1 MLTIKA
7 MTGGDGVA
15 AYLSNSDYYAEGEKI
30 TGQWIGH
37 GAEKLGLKGEVNLDH
52 LEELLQGNDPHTGVY
67 LKPRHNSDSVVERL
81 TKKGEIISD
90 ERKVRNM
97 YDCTFSAPKAVSVL
111 WLQDPETAM
120 LAHNAGVAAGAD
132 VMERMAGARIRRGNA
147 NDTRITSNLVIARF
161 DHLASRALDP
171 QIHSHLA
178 AANLTFDAVENGWR
192 ALDAKEMYQQTR
204 YSTAAYRNASA
215 AVLHERGY
223 QTYARFSK
231 GKYDGYGI
239 VGIEE
244 STLEK
249 FSRRAAQ
256 REAAI
261 QEFIRETGR
270 QPSKSE
276 ISLLVRETR
285 DKKLAITTD
294 EVLDRQRSRLSPQED
309 SSLKATQLAAQER
322 GSIRESTAAEPSLN
336 YASEHIFERLSV
348 AKDWELKT
356 EALNQGCGKIDLAEL
371 NGRVAFKIAGG
382 GMIAGRGELATQATL
397 QRELRMV
404 ETVNEGIGKYE
415 PLGREREFAPSPK
428 LKEQQRAAVLAAL
441 ASRDLCFEI
450 SGAAGVGK
458 TTLLK
463 EIQRGLNEARRSVVA
478 VATSTSAVEELQK
491 EGFPQAVTI
500 AELRVSP
507 QKQAALNGQVLVID
521 EAGMVGSGDMSE
533 LLNLAKTHGAR
544 ILAVGDTRQIK
555 AVDQGD
561 ALRILERHSDMNRIA
576 VVEVQRQ
583 TNAELRKAVMTLRK
597 NPAEGFERLE
607 KMGAIHEVH
616 WRECA
621 LEATKV
627 YRRESITLNAKREP
641 RSVLVVAETHEEI
654 RNITHAIRSELKR
667 DGQLAEGQEFTKHTA
682 LNWTEA
688 QKKQTKNYQPGQI
701 LEFHKPVNGVA
712 RKNEALEVVSANK
725 NGITARRENG
735 DEVHLT
741 GKQGKAFGVFE
752 KDTVEVAAGD
762 KLLLQVNWKTKEFK
776 ATNGEL
782 VTVASVGDGKI
793 RLADGRQLPN
803 TYKQFTSGYV
813 ITPNKG
819 QAKTVD
825 AVVVVAQRMPHDKFY
840 VAVTRPRETVTVIT
854 SDSIGLQ
861 ESIGVNADRQSATEL
876 AQRSAYM
883 AGRAAAHRFEHD
895 DHQIYRKFQE
905 RQGPTLRPEM
915 KQEMTRNVSI
925 ERHGIGY

>member
-1 MLTIKA
+1 VLTIKA
-7 MTGGDGVA
+7 MTGGDGIA
-15 AYLSNSDYYAEGEKI
+15 AYLSNSDYYSEGESI
-30 TGQWIGH
+30 TGLWMGH
-37 GAEKLGLKGEVNLDH
+37 GAEKLGLNGAVNLDH
-52 LEELLQGNDPHTGVY
+52 LEAILQGNDPIGGEY
-67 LKPRHNSDSVVERL
+67 LKPRHNSDSIVERA
-81 TKKGEIISD
+81 TKDGKLITD

-132 VMERMAGARIRRGNA
+132 VMERMAGARIRKAHA

-294 EVLDRQRSRLSPQED
+294 EVLDRQRSRLSEQED
-309 SSLKATQLAAQER
+309 KSLKDTHLAAQER
-322 GSIRESTAAEPSLN
+322 GSIREYGAASSSLD
-336 YASEHIFERLSV
+336 YAVEHTFERLST
-348 AKDWELKT
+348 AKAWELKT
-356 EALNQGCGKIDLAEL
+356 EALNHGCGKIDPAEL
-371 NGRVAFKIAGG
+371 DGRVAFKIAGG
-382 GMIAGRGELATQATL
+382 DMIAGRGEVATQATL
-397 QRELRMV
+397 RREMSMV
-404 ETVNEGIGKYE
+404 ATVNEGIRKYE
-415 PLGREREFAPSPK
+415 ALGRGREFVPSPK
-428 LKEQQRAAVLAAL
+428 LKEQQRAAVVAAL

-491 EGFPQAVTI
+491 EGFPQAMTI

-507 QKQAALNGQVLVID
+507 QKQADLRDQVLVID

-533 LLNLAKTHGAR
+533 LLNLAKAHGAR
-544 ILAVGDTRQIK
+544 ILVVGDTRQIK
-555 AVDQGD
+555 SVDQGD
-561 ALRILERHSDMNRIA
+561 ALRILEKHSDMNRIA

-583 TNAELRKAVMTLRK
+583 TNAELKKAVMTLRR
-597 NPAEGFERLE
+597 NPEEGFALLE

-621 LEATKV
+621 IEAAKA
-627 YRRESITLNAKREP
+627 YRRDSLALNAKGQP
-641 RSVLVVAETHEEI
+641 NSVLVVAETHEEI
-654 RNITHAIRSELKR
+654 RNITHAIRSDLKR
-667 DGQLAEGQEFTKHTA
+667 DGNLADGRDFTKHTA

-688 QKKQTKNYQPGQI
+688 QKKQTKNYRPGQV
-701 LEFHKPVNGVA
+701 LEFHKAVKGIA
-712 RKNEALEVVSANK
+712 GKNEALEV
-725 NGITARRENG
+725 ITRR
-735 DEVHLT
+735 
-741 GKQGKAFGVFE
+741 
-752 KDTVEVAAGD
+752 
-762 KLLLQVNWKTKEFK
+762 
-776 ATNGEL
+776 
-782 VTVASVGDGKI
+782 
-793 RLADGRQLPN
+793 
-803 TYKQFTSGYV
+803 
-813 ITPNKG
+813 
-819 QAKTVD
+819 
-825 AVVVVAQRMPHDKFY
+825 
-840 VAVTRPRETVTVIT
+840 
-854 SDSIGLQ
+854 
-861 ESIGVNADRQSATEL
+861 
-876 AQRSAYM
+876 
-883 AGRAAAHRFEHD
+883 
-895 DHQIYRKFQE
+895 
-905 RQGPTLRPEM
+905 
-915 KQEMTRNVSI
+915 
-925 ERHGIGY
+925 